1 MAKDRRLTGKQ
12 IQRLLSN
19 PKPIPLGIRKPEE
32 GPSRRNLVLQGAA
45 KNYDALNAENTL
57 KDFASFL
64 RNVISRYEENQRLMG
79 EAEARESD
87 LNHCMELT
95 VDLTDK
101 ERRMIFR
108 RLTEALQTRRTCKTE
123 NEILAPIYSYISDKA
138 LINKL
143 AQIQGA
149 VSSVKDTVSSRSY
162 GCRTSVLDDFRQE
175 SPETNQAAT

>member
-19 PKPIPLGIRKPEE
+19 PKPVPLGIREPEA
-32 GPSRRNLVLQGAA
+32 GPSRRNLVFQGSE
-45 KNYDALNAENTL
+45 KNYDALNTEDTL

-64 RNVISRYEENQRLMG
+64 RTVISRYEENQRLME

-87 LNHCMELT
+87 LNHCMELA
-95 VDLTDK
+95 VDLTEK

-108 RLTEALQTRRTCKTE
+108 RLTEALQTRRTCKAE
-123 NEILAPIYSYISDKA
+123 NEILAPLYSYVSDKV

-143 AQIQGA
+143 AQIQGT
-149 VSSVKDTVSSRSY
+149 VSSVKDTVSNRSY
-162 GCRTSVLDDFRQE
+162 GCRTSVLDDFRPE
-175 SPETNQAAT
+175 SAEQNRAEK